1 VLIEA
6 MACKV
11 PVLGSTGGEIP
22 HVIAD
27 AGLVFEQKNEADLR
41 EKLGLLMQ
49 DNGLPKLLGEKG
61 YKRVMKLYSHEAI
74 ARATIKV
81 WKKVRGALA
90 RAPQ

>member
-1 VLIEA
+1 
-6 MACKV
+6 
-11 PVLGSTGGEIP
+11 
-22 HVIAD
+22 
-27 AGLVFEQKNEADLR
+27 
-41 EKLGLLMQ
+41 LMQ